1 MRFSA
6 VHEAGIEGGGRGT
19 GEAVAGVGWGV
30 IETLAG
36 CLEHVGRVRF
46 QRIVVDNC
54 GRTRD
59 APRAAFASPLRSH
72 ATRKR
77 PELIIFAY

>member
-1 MRFSA
+1 MGGA
-6 VHEAGIEGGGRGT
+6 GGGRGT
-19 GEAVAGVGWGV
+19 ENAAAGVGRSV

-54 GRTRD
+54 GRSRD
-59 APRAAFASPLRSH
+59 TPRAAFASPLQSH

-77 PELIIFAY
+77 PGLIIFAY